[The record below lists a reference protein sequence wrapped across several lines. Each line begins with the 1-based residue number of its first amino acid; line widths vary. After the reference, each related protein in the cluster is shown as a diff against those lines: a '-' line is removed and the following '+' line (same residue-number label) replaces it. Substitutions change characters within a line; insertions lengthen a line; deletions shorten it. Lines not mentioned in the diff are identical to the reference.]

1 MGTTITDPTVRRC
14 ARVLR
19 MVHELHRLGYQRLR
33 IIPYFGAMQYW
44 RCCITH
50 AGAVLTTH
58 GAWGPDDGFWC
69 AYYSSSAGNEY
80 FGWHDAKH
88 DTAADLAAKLLE
100 RVPHLRHLGMGRD
113 WVYVGW
119 FAELMTYANRG
130 ELPYLFSEFS
140 GPNDP
145 RFMPTTAF
153 LDSGL
158 PMPPGGELAPQ
169 TNEFGGWSDPPPE
182 VKPFD
187 QLAPV
192 RTIRYAG
199 PLAWRE

>member
-1 MGTTITDPTVRRC
+1 MPSTIADPTVRRC

-33 IIPYFGAMQYW
+33 IIPYFGPMQHW
-44 RCCITH
+44 RCAVTH

-58 GAWGPDDGFWC
+58 GAWGPDGDGC
-69 AYYSSSAGNEY
+69 AYYSDSAKNEY
-80 FGWHDAKH
+80 FGWHDAKA
-88 DTAADLAAKLLE
+88 DTAAQLAAKFVE
-100 RVPHLRHLGMGRD
+100 RFPALTRQGTGRD

-119 FAELMTYANRG
+119 FCELMTYADRG
-130 ELPYLFSEFS
+130 ELPYLFLEFS

-158 PMPPGGELAPQ
+158 PLPPGGELAPGSPAA
-169 TNEFGGWSDPPPE
+169 EGCGESLPD

-187 QLAPV
+187 PHAPV
-192 RTIRYAG
+192 RTIHYDG
-199 PLAWRE
+199 PLACRG